1 MKELL
6 SGNEAIA
13 RGAYEGGVEAAFAYP
28 GTPSTEILENVARRY
43 PEIYSEWTPNEKVSL
58 ETAIG
63 SSLSGARTLVSMK
76 HVGLNV
82 AADPLFSLSYMGVN
96 GGIVIVTA
104 DEPSMFSSQNE
115 QDNRWYGIFAKIP
128 VLEPSDS
135 QEARDLVI
143 EGLKIS
149 EAYDTPVLLRI
160 TTRIAH
166 CKTLVELGERG
177 QLSTAFSYEKDFK
190 KNILMPMNA
199 RLRHQVV
206 EQRLELLSEVSESLP
221 ATFEVPGTGE
231 AIITAGIDFQY
242 VREAFPEARVLK
254 IGMTHPLPRKKIS
267 TFIEAHQGKVRI
279 IESLDPVMEM
289 QIRSWG
295 YTTVTGKDK
304 TGLLYELSVER
315 LKQTFQGQEFPQPP
329 PDLPP
334 RPPELC
340 AGCPHRGIYYSL
352 KKKKA
357 IVHGDIGCYTLG
369 ALPPLESMDSC
380 VCMGAS
386 ISMANGMNAMLARQQ
401 KKHPPVF
408 ATIGDST
415 FLHSGMNPLL
425 DAVYNRVPTHVL
437 ILDNRVTAMTGHQPN
452 PSTGLNIR
460 GEEAP
465 QIDLETLC
473 RALGVKEVDI
483 VSPYDLEHVNSLLEK
498 HMQLDEPSVIISKAA
513 CALIPLYERSAPYR
527 VDTEKCTF
535 CRACI
540 RTGCPALGAVDQKS
554 HIDANQCTGCGLCAQ
569 VCKFDAIHQVEQPE
583 GSKAHEK

>member
-13 RGAYEGGVEAAFAYP
+13 RGAYEAGVEAAFAYP
-28 GTPSTEILENVARRY
+28 GTPSTEIMENVARHY

-58 ETAIG
+58 ESAIG
-63 SSLSGARTLVSMK
+63 SSLSGARTLVAMK

-96 GGIVIVTA
+96 GGVVIITA

-115 QDNRWYGIFAKIP
+115 QDNRWYGISAKIP

-135 QEARDLVI
+135 QEARDMVI
-143 EGLKIS
+143 EGFKIS

-177 QLSTAFSYEKDFK
+177 QCGSSFTYKKDFR

-199 RLRHQVV
+199 RLKHQAV
-206 EQRLELLSEVSESLP
+206 EKRLELLAEASETFP
-221 ATFEVPGTGE
+221 ATFEIQGEGE

-254 IGMTHPLPRKKIS
+254 IGMSHPLPRKRIS
-267 TFIEAHQGKVRI
+267 AFIEANQGKVRVV
-279 IESLDPVMEM
+279 ECLDPVMET
-289 QIRSWG
+289 QIKSWG
-295 YTTVTGKDK
+295 YNSVTGKDK

-315 LKQTFQGQEFPQPP
+315 LRKAFQDQDFPQAPP
-329 PDLPP
+329 ELPP
-334 RPPELC
+334 RPPVLC
-340 AGCPHRGIYYSL
+340 AGCPHRGIYYIL
-352 KKKKA
+352 RKKKA

-369 ALPPLESMDSC
+369 ALPPLESMDTC
-380 VCMGAS
+380 VDMGAS

-401 KKHPPVF
+401 AEHPPVF

-415 FLHSGMNPLL
+415 FLHSGITPLI
-425 DAVYNRVPTHVL
+425 DAVYNRLHTHVL

-452 PSTGLNIR
+452 PSTGISIR
-460 GEEAP
+460 GEKSP

-473 RALGVKEVDI
+473 RALGVKDVDV
-483 VSPYDLEHVNSLLEK
+483 VSPYDLDQVDALLEK
-498 HMQLDEPSVIISKAA
+498 HTQIKGPSVIISKAP
-513 CALIPLYERSAPYR
+513 CALIPLYERSAPYS

-540 RTGCPALGAVDQKS
+540 RTGCPALSAVDQKS
-554 HIDANQCTGCGLCAQ
+554 HIDPNQCTGCGLCAQ
-569 VCKFDAIHQVEQPE
+569 VCKFDAIHQVEQQE
-583 GSKAHEK
+583 GSR

>member
-1 MKELL
+1 
-6 SGNEAIA
+6 
-13 RGAYEGGVEAAFAYP
+13 
-28 GTPSTEILENVARRY
+28 
-43 PEIYSEWTPNEKVSL
+43 
-58 ETAIG
+58 
-63 SSLSGARTLVSMK
+63 
-76 HVGLNV
+76 V

-128 VLEPSDS
+128 VLEPADS
-135 QEARDLVI
+135 QEAKDLVI

-149 EAYDTPVLLRI
+149 EAYDTPVLLHI

-166 CKTLVELGERG
+166 CKTLVELGERSEG
-177 QLSTAFSYEKDFK
+177 STGFAYKKDFK

-199 RLRHQVV
+199 RLRHQAV
-206 EQRLELLSEVSESLP
+206 EQRLELLAEVSESFP
-221 ATFEVPGTGE
+221 ATLEVAGPGE
-231 AIITAGIDFQY
+231 AIITSGIDFQY

-267 TFIEAHQGKVRI
+267 AFIEAHQGRVRV
-279 IESLDPVMEM
+279 IESLDPVMEQ

-315 LKQTFQGQEFPQPP
+315 LRQAFNGQDFPRPP
-329 PDLPP
+329 AELPP
-334 RPPELC
+334 RPPVLC
-340 AGCPHRGIYYSL
+340 AGCPHRGIYHSL
-352 KKKKA
+352 NKKKA

-369 ALPPLESMDSC
+369 ALPPLEAMDTC

-386 ISMANGMNAMLARQQ
+386 ISMANGMNAMLGRQ
-401 KKHPPVF
+401 KAEHPPVF

-415 FLHSGMNPLL
+415 FLHSGITPLI
-425 DAVYNRVPTHVL
+425 DAVYNRLATHVL

-452 PSTGLNIR
+452 PSTGMGIH
-460 GEEAP
+460 GEESP
-465 QIDLETLC
+465 QIDLEILC
-473 RALGVKEVDI
+473 RSLGITDVD
-483 VSPYDLEHVNSLLEK
+483 VVTPYDLERINELLEK
-498 HMQLDEPSVIISKAA
+498 HMQIDGPSVIISRAP
-513 CALIPLYERSAPYR
+513 CALIPLYRRSTPYR

-540 RTGCPALGAVDQKS
+540 RTGCPALSAVDGKS
-554 HIDANQCTGCGLCAQ
+554 HIDAHQCTGCGLCAQ
-569 VCKFDAIHQVEQPE
+569 VCKFDAIHHLEQTE
-583 GSKAHEK
+583 GSKAHGK